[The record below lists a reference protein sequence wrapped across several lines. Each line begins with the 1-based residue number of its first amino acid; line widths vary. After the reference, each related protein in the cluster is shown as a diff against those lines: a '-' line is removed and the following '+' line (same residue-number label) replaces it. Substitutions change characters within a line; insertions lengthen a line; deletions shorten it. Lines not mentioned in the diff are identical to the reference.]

1 MRSKTL
7 PFLMMLLSICLLHST
22 TMGQGVTLPQV
33 SPAAEVT
40 QQVGISSVTINYS
53 RPNVVSPQGEDRTG
67 KVWGTL
73 VPYGFNNLGF
83 GTSQAAPW
91 RAGANENTTI
101 EFSHD
106 LKIEGK
112 DLKAGKYGL
121 HMAIAEDGTV
131 TIIFSKNSKVWGSYF
146 YDEKDDALRVNVK
159 WEDHESTPLLTYNF
173 VEVTESYAVIALDW
187 EKKRIPFKAEFDTPE
202 LVYQNLKNELHSSQG
217 FAITNWTAAVAYLV
231 QNKIHLDEALN
242 WANTAIEGQ
251 FFSERNFRTLQTK
264 SMVLTAMGKHDE
276 AAKIMNEA
284 LEDPNAAVA
293 DYYTYG
299 RQLIG
304 QDKDTEAL
312 EVFKRAS
319 KKWKDHW
326 LAPHGLARGYSAL
339 GEYEKALKFEREA
352 LARAPETS
360 KVFLEG
366 YIKTL
371 EDNKDFN

>member
-1 MRSKTL
+1 
-7 PFLMMLLSICLLHST
+7 MMLLSVCLFHQASL
-22 TMGQGVTLPQV
+22 GQGVTLPQV
-33 SPAAEVT
+33 SPAAEVM
-40 QQVGISSVTINYS
+40 QQVGISDITINYS
-53 RPNVVSPQGEDRTG
+53 RPNVISPQGEDRTG

-83 GTSQAAPW
+83 GTAKASPW

-106 LKIEGK
+106 VKIEGK
-112 DLKAGKYGL
+112 DLQAGKYGL

-131 TIIFSKNSKVWGSYF
+131 TVIFSKSTEVWGSYF
-146 YDEKDDALRVNVK
+146 YDEKDDALRVNVQ
-159 WEDHESTPLLTYNF
+159 WEDHETTPLLTYNF
-173 VEVTESYAVIALDW
+173 LEVTDREAVIALDW

-202 LVYQNLKNELHSSQG
+202 LVFQNLQNELHNSAG
-217 FAITNWTAAVAYLV
+217 FTLSNWTAAIGYLV

-242 WANTAIEGQ
+242 WANNAIEGQ
-251 FFSERNFRTLQTK
+251 FFSEENFRTLQMK
-264 SMVLTAMGKHDE
+264 SMVLAAMGKNEE
-276 AAKIMNEA
+276 AAKVMNQA
-284 LEDPNAAVA
+284 LDNPTAAVA

-299 RQLIG
+299 RQLIA
-304 QDKDTEAL
+304 QDKDAEAL
-312 EVFKRAS
+312 EVFKKAS

-339 GEYEKALKFEREA
+339 GEYDKALKLERDA
-352 LARAPETS
+352 LAKAPENS

-371 EDNKDFN
+371 EQQKDFN

>member
-1 MRSKTL
+1 MRSKIL
-7 PFLMMLLSICLLHST
+7 QLFVVLLSVCLFHQASL
-22 TMGQGVTLPQV
+22 GQGVTLPQV
-33 SPAAEVT
+33 SPAAEVM
-40 QQVGISSVTINYS
+40 QQVGISNITINYS

-83 GTSQAAPW
+83 GTAKASPW

-106 LKIEGK
+106 VKIEGK
-112 DLKAGKYGL
+112 DLQAGKYGL

-131 TIIFSKNSKVWGSYF
+131 TIIFSKSTEVWGSYF
-146 YDEKDDALRVNVK
+146 YDEKDDALRVSVQ
-159 WEDHESTPLLTYNF
+159 WEDHEATPLLTYNF
-173 VEVTESYAVIALDW
+173 VEVTDRQAVIALDW

-202 LVYQNLKNELHSSQG
+202 LVFQNLQNELHSSPG
-217 FAITNWTAAVAYLV
+217 FTLSNWNAAIGYLV
-231 QNKIHLDEALN
+231 QNNIHLDEALN
-242 WANTAIEGQ
+242 WANNAIEGQ
-251 FFSERNFRTLQTK
+251 FFSEENFRTLQMK
-264 SMVLTAMGKHDE
+264 SMVLAAMGKNEE
-276 AAKIMNEA
+276 AAKVMNQA
-284 LEDPNAAVA
+284 LDNPTAAVA

-299 RQLIG
+299 RQLIA
-304 QDKDTEAL
+304 QDKDAEAL
-312 EVFKRAS
+312 EVFKKAS

-339 GEYEKALKFEREA
+339 GQYDKALKLERDA
-352 LARAPETS
+352 LAKAPENS

-371 EDNKDFN
+371 EQQKDFN